1 MGRLF
6 ELVVGFSFISSTLY
20 LLKNYV
26 FQDVTN
32 EKIVLGKFLALCF
45 LTILGSIICNT
56 LLFET
61 SALSQE
67 LSSRLISFVLVI
79 LAILMGYYI
88 GKFNK

>member
-1 MGRLF
+1 VF
-6 ELVVGFSFISSTLY
+6 EDTKS
-20 LLKNYV
+20 
-26 FQDVTN
+26 
-32 EKIVLGKFLALCF
+32 EKIILGKFLALCF

-61 SALSQE
+61 STLSQD